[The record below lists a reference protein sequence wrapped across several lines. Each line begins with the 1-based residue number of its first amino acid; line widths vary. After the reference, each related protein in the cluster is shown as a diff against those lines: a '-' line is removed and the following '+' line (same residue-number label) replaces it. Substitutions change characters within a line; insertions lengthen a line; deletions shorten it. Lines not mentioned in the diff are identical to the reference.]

1 MRATPSPKTQKNN
14 LIRNWFLSNC
24 SGSLMKDAIVV
35 LLPIESWGFARTGRS
50 TGRCGSLGRANS
62 SRRAL
67 GGLLRYR
74 HSGYGAAEK
83 FPTSRIY
90 TGQHS
95 LKCAKLFHA
104 RSCRVGT
111 RMNLTDFFPASEIHC
126 TQDKGRVRLVR
137 H

>member
-95 LKCAKLFHA
+95 LKCAKVFHA
-104 RSCRVGT
+104 ATVQNGH
-111 RMNLTDFFPASEIHC
+111 TDESDRFFP
-126 TQDKGRVRLVR
+126 GV
-137 H
+137 